1 MQITDDLKIVAE
13 KSYKGI
19 PYGFL
24 FESELHVAPEIYEAL
39 TDHDTKEAVMQQL
52 KVIDMYDMMFLA
64 DFDEVECFVG
74 QQVQVWYNGKYKG
87 SATVTEYPLRYS
99 DQLARIK
106 FTSPGCEL
114 TEHVFPIDCFQV
126 VKKA

>member
-13 KSYKGI
+13 KAYKGI
-19 PYGFL
+19 PFGFL
-24 FESELHVAPEIYEAL
+24 FDGELHVAPEIYDAL
-39 TDHDTKEAVMQQL
+39 TDEDTKDAVMKQL
-52 KVIDMYDMMFLA
+52 NIVDMYDMMFLA
-64 DFDEVECFVG
+64 DFEEVDVFVG

-106 FTSPGCEL
+106 FTDPGSEFS
-114 TEHVFPIDCFQV
+114 EHVFPIDCFQV
-126 VKKA
+126 VKK